1 MDSIL
6 YFSFFLFLIPNFSY
20 FLIVFLYGLY
30 TLLLIFLI
38 FNSEF
43 QLFSNCISIW
53 TLVSSSNI
61 PYFLIP
67 NFSYFLIVFLYGL

>member
-6 YFSFFLFLIPNFSY
+6 YFYYSLFLIPNFNY
-20 FLIVFLYGLY
+20 FLIVFLYGFY

-43 QLFSNCISIW
+43 QLFPNCISIW
-53 TLVSSSNI
+53 TPVSSSNI
-61 PYFLIP
+61 PYFLIL
-67 NFSYFLIVFLYGL
+67 NFSYF